1 MLCDKCKQRE
11 ANIHIKQSING
22 VTTERNLCETC
33 AREEEGLMNAFSMDH
48 FFNDLFATSLLKR
61 GSRRVGSMFDMSP
74 QIPASG
80 KGGHDAEIVG
90 VDQPFESGVELP
102 KINLAPKKQEEGK
115 EEAGKDGLK
124 AQLEQAIKEENYEKA
139 AEIRDL
145 MKKKK
150 EKSDETA

>member
-1 MLCDKCKQRE
+1 M
-11 ANIHIKQSING
+11 
-22 VTTERNLCETC
+22 ETWV
-33 AREEEGLMNAFSMDH
+33 N
-48 FFNDLFATSLLKR
+48 
-61 GSRRVGSMFDMSP
+61 
-74 QIPASG
+74 Q
-80 KGGHDAEIVG
+80 
-90 VDQPFESGVELP
+90 
-102 KINLAPKKQEEGK
+102 KQEEGK

>member
-11 ANIHIKQSING
+11 ANVHIKQSING
-22 VTTERNLCETC
+22 MTTERNLCEVC
-33 AREEEGLMNAFSMDH
+33 AREEEGLMGAFSMDH

-61 GSRRVGSMFDMSP
+61 GSRRMGSMFDMAP
-74 QIPASG
+74 QLQKAGS
-80 KGGHDAEIVG
+80 DRYNAEFVG
-90 VDQPFESGVELP
+90 VDQPFESGIELP
-102 KINLAPKKQEEGK
+102 KINLDPKKQEKRKAEV
-115 EEAGKDGLK
+115 EKDGLK